1 MFSDVKAVIFDLDG
15 TLYNFKWMPL
25 RLIWSLP
32 TDFFRI
38 KADRDVRRKLKGCD
52 YGTPDAYKAEYSR
65 RMSKMLNFK
74 QEDALNW
81 YSNRYMG
88 TMCFLLK
95 RYYSKRQKLAEVFE
109 ELHKRGIKIAVFSDY
124 PRVRQRIRALD
135 FSDETI
141 SQISGI
147 YSAEDFGSQ
156 KPAVRP
162 FLEIAQHLEVEPEK
176 CLVIGDR
183 DDTDGDGAR
192 QTNMEFI
199 QIETHKTKIKEA
211 NHPVWSW
218 EDFATWV
225 LDGMEPLED

>member
-15 TLYNFKWMPL
+15 TLYNFKWLPL
-25 RLIWSLP
+25 RLIWALP
-32 TDFFRI
+32 NDFLRI
-38 KADRDVRRKLKGCD
+38 KADRDVRKKLKGSD
-52 YGTPDAYKAEYSR
+52 FGTPEAYKEEYSI
-65 RMSKMLNFK
+65 RMSKLLNFK
-74 QEDALNW
+74 KADALNW

-88 TMCFLLK
+88 TMCFLLN
-95 RYYSKRQKLAEVFE
+95 RYYSCRPKLAEVFE

-156 KPAVRP
+156 KPAIRP

-192 QTNMEFI
+192 ATNMEFI
-199 QIETHKTKIKEA
+199 QIETHKTKIKET

>member
-38 KADRDVRRKLKGCD
+38 KADREVRKKLKGCD

-74 QEDALNW
+74 QDDALNW

-95 RYYSKRQKLAEVFE
+95 RYYSKRPELAEVFE

-156 KPAVRP
+156 KPAIRP

>member
-15 TLYNFKWMPL
+15 TLYNFKWLPL
-25 RLIWSLP
+25 RLIWALP
-32 TDFFRI
+32 NDFLRI
-38 KADRDVRRKLKGCD
+38 KADRDVRKKLKD
-52 YGTPDAYKAEYSR
+52 SDFGTPEAYKEEYSKK
-65 RMSKMLNFK
+65 MSKLLNFK
-74 QEDALNW
+74 KHDALNW

-88 TMCFLLK
+88 TMCFLLN
-95 RYYSKRQKLAEVFE
+95 RYYSCRPRLAEVFS
-109 ELHKRGIKIAVFSDY
+109 ELHKKGIKIAVFSDY
-124 PRVRQRIRALD
+124 PRVKQRIRALD

-156 KPAVRP
+156 KPAIRP
-162 FLEIAQHLEVEPEK
+162 FLEIAEHLEVKPEN

-192 QTNMEFI
+192 NTNMEFI
-199 QIETHKTKIKEA
+199 QIETHKTKVKHP

-218 EDFATWV
+218 DDFATWV
-225 LDGMEPLED
+225 LEGMEPLQD